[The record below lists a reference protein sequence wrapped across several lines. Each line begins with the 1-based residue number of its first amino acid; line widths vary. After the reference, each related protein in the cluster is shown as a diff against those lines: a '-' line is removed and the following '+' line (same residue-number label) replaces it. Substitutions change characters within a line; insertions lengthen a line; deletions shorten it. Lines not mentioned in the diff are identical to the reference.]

1 MSQSKKVAVH
11 SVVCTEKKQYKF
23 LIKYQIIIK
32 SLLQKEVME
41 EVAVMVIVRFVMK
54 CKWAAAFG
62 KSMKLGGEV
71 TQHVVQSDFLF
82 EC

>member
-54 CKWAAAFG
+54 CK
-62 KSMKLGGEV
+62 
-71 TQHVVQSDFLF
+71 
-82 EC
+82 